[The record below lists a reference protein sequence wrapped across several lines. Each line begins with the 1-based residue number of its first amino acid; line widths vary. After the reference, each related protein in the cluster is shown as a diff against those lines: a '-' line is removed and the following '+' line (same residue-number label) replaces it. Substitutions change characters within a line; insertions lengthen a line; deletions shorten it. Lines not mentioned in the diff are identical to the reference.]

1 MSIESYILGLQ
12 KNPSPGKIGKIVL
25 GGLELLAGVY
35 EKGVVK
41 KYEKA
46 GRNARRMPIPVISVG
61 NITAG
66 GTGKTP
72 CILKLAEMLHKKGH
86 HPAIL
91 SRGYKS
97 GLEKVGGVVSDGRS
111 LRVSQKLAGDEPYMM
126 ALKIP
131 DVPVLVGRNRITSA
145 EKAIKLGADILLLDD
160 GFQYWDMKRD
170 LDIVLIDCT
179 NPFGYGYS
187 LPRGLLRE
195 PMEALRRAHTFI
207 LTKSEQA
214 DVSVKADIKKN
225 LFRLAPQALILESF
239 HSPSLLVPFNK
250 WKKGIKED
258 CLSCQKGRRTFILSG
273 IGNPEAFK
281 ETTLEAGLNPVG
293 SMFFPD
299 HHVYTSADMESAEM
313 AAAYSGADLI
323 TVTEK
328 DAVKM
333 LNLSKAEDSK
343 IPLYVL
349 EIEMK
354 FAENG
359 EAQLQEQ
366 WEVFL

>member
-1 MSIESYILGLQ
+1 MGNGIIRTYGFAFTTLDTFGLVDDRMTILH
-12 KNPSPGKIGKIVL
+12 
-25 GGLELLAGVY
+25 
-35 EKGVVK
+35 
-41 KYEKA
+41 
-46 GRNARRMPIPVISVG
+46 G
-61 NITAG
+61 NRTTGTYLITG
-66 GTGKTP
+66 MRQT
-72 CILKLAEMLHKKGH
+72 
-86 HPAIL
+86 
-91 SRGYKS
+91 
-97 GLEKVGGVVSDGRS
+97 
-111 LRVSQKLAGDEPYMM
+111 
-126 ALKIP
+126 
-131 DVPVLVGRNRITSA
+131 
-145 EKAIKLGADILLLDD
+145 
-160 GFQYWDMKRD
+160 
-170 LDIVLIDCT
+170 
-179 NPFGYGYS
+179 
-187 LPRGLLRE
+187 
-195 PMEALRRAHTFI
+195 AHTFI

-214 DVSVKADIKKN
+214 DVSVKTDIKKI

>member
-1 MSIESYILGLQ
+1 
-12 KNPSPGKIGKIVL
+12 
-25 GGLELLAGVY
+25 
-35 EKGVVK
+35 
-41 KYEKA
+41 
-46 GRNARRMPIPVISVG
+46 
-61 NITAG
+61 
-66 GTGKTP
+66 
-72 CILKLAEMLHKKGH
+72 
-86 HPAIL
+86 
-91 SRGYKS
+91 
-97 GLEKVGGVVSDGRS
+97 
-111 LRVSQKLAGDEPYMM
+111 MM

-131 DVPVLVGRNRITSA
+131 DVPVLVGRNRIISA

-214 DVSVKADIKKN
+214 DVSVKTDIKKN

-281 ETTLEAGLNPVG
+281 ETTLEAGLNTVG
-293 SMFFPD
+293 NMFLPD

-366 WEVFL
+366 WEAFL

>member
-1 MSIESYILGLQ
+1 M
-12 KNPSPGKIGKIVL
+12 
-25 GGLELLAGVY
+25 
-35 EKGVVK
+35 
-41 KYEKA
+41 
-46 GRNARRMPIPVISVG
+46 
-61 NITAG
+61 
-66 GTGKTP
+66 
-72 CILKLAEMLHKKGH
+72 
-86 HPAIL
+86 
-91 SRGYKS
+91 
-97 GLEKVGGVVSDGRS
+97 
-111 LRVSQKLAGDEPYMM
+111 
-126 ALKIP
+126 
-131 DVPVLVGRNRITSA
+131 
-145 EKAIKLGADILLLDD
+145 
-160 GFQYWDMKRD
+160 
-170 LDIVLIDCT
+170 
-179 NPFGYGYS
+179 
-187 LPRGLLRE
+187 
-195 PMEALRRAHTFI
+195 
-207 LTKSEQA
+207 
-214 DVSVKADIKKN
+214 SVKTDIKKN

-328 DAVKM
+328 YAVKM